1 MLDFEVF
8 PNFETAAQAVLAF
21 LHQRLGFSLWMLT
34 RTEGEDWIVLQAQ
47 DQGYGVKAG
56 DVFRWRDSF
65 CSRMVEGQ
73 GPRVAPNSS
82 LVSVYANA
90 PIAQQVAIGA
100 YVGVPLTYKDG
111 RLFGTLCAIDPQPQS
126 ETLAAELPLV
136 ELLARL
142 LSSLLSFSLEA
153 EEQARQAER
162 ACCDA
167 VTDVLT
173 GLYNRRGWEQFLAQ
187 EEERCRIYGHPASVI
202 IIDLDGLKEINDN
215 QGHRAGDQLIVQAA
229 EVLRHTVRCHDI
241 VARLGGDEFAV
252 LCLDCGL
259 EQGKALLERLEETFM
274 EKKID
279 ASLGMACRKP
289 GGHLT
294 QAVEEADHAM
304 YRCKSWRKGR

>member
-1 MLDFEVF
+1 MLDFDVF
-8 PNFETAAQAVLAF
+8 SDFESAAQAVLAF
-21 LHQRLGFSLWMLT
+21 LHQRLGLSLWMLT

-65 CSRMVEGQ
+65 CSQMVAGR
-73 GPRVAPNSS
+73 GPRIAADSNQ
-82 LVSVYANA
+82 VSVYANA

-111 RLFGTLCAIDPQPQS
+111 RLFGTLCAIDPQPQT

-142 LSSLLSFSLEA
+142 LSSLLSFSLEVA
-153 EEQARQAER
+153 EQARQAER
-162 ACCDA
+162 ACTDA
-167 VTDVLT
+167 VTDALT

-202 IIDLDGLKEINDN
+202 IIDLDGLKEVNDS
-215 QGHRAGDQLIVQAA
+215 QGHGAGDQLIIQTA
-229 EVLRHTVRCHDI
+229 EVLRHTVRCQDI

-259 EQGKALLERLEETFM
+259 EPGKALLERLEEAFM
-274 EKKID
+274 ERQID
-279 ASLGMACRKP
+279 ASLGLACRKP
-289 GGHLT
+289 GAHLT

-304 YRCKSWRKGR
+304 YLCKSWRKNG